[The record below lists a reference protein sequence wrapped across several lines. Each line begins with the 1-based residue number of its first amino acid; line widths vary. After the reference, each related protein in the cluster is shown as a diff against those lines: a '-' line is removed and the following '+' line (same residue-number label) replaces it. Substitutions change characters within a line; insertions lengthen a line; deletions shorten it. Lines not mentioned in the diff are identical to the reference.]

1 MFDSREVLET
11 RLNDFDPAVR
21 RKTLTAL
28 MQMVQEGAIRF
39 PEPRPIVNMHAH
51 TFFSFNGY
59 GYSPTCLAWKARC
72 EGLLAAGVVDFD
84 VLDAVDEF
92 LEACEVVGI
101 RGCAGLETRIFVPEF
116 ETREINSPGE
126 PGIMYYMGA
135 GFTSS
140 TAPHMEILERLR
152 ETAGAR
158 TRAIVERVNPYLDPV
173 VLNYEQDVL
182 PLTPKGNATE
192 RHVCMAYQQKGA
204 EIFPQPKARA
214 AFWAAKL
221 GQSAESIEK
230 LFAAPP
236 SFQRLIR
243 SKLMKR
249 GGVGYVQP
257 KGPDFPRLEE
267 VNRLI
272 LEAGA
277 IPTIAWLNGLTE
289 GEQAIDELLD
299 LLVGA
304 GAAAL
309 NIIPDRNWNVK
320 DAEEKKAKV
329 GKLHEVVAKAH
340 ERGLPLLAGTEMNAH
355 GQRFVDDFAVP
366 EMEPLRET
374 FLNGAYV
381 FYAHTVLQRRAQ
393 MGYLSQWAERRFP
406 SRHERNA
413 FFAQL
418 GRRASPEKDYGAQK
432 LNPQMTAETVLEILT

>member
-1 MFDSREVLET
+1 
-11 RLNDFDPAVR
+11 
-21 RKTLTAL
+21 
-28 MQMVQEGAIRF
+28 
-39 PEPRPIVNMHAH
+39 
-51 TFFSFNGY
+51 
-59 GYSPTCLAWKARC
+59 
-72 EGLLAAGVVDFD
+72 
-84 VLDAVDEF
+84 
-92 LEACEVVGI
+92 
-101 RGCAGLETRIFVPEF
+101 FVPEF

-140 TAPHMEILERLR
+140 TVPHMEMLKRLR

-192 RHVCMAYQQKGA
+192 RHVCMAYQQKGT
-204 EIFPQPKARA
+204 EIFPKPKARA

-236 SFQRLIR
+236 SFQGLIR

-257 KGPDFPRLEE
+257 KGPDFPRLGE

-272 LEAGA
+272 LDAGA

-304 GAAAL
+304 EAAAL

-381 FYAHTVLQRRAQ
+381 LYAHTVLQRRAQ
-393 MGYLSQWAERRFP
+393 MGYLSQWAESRFP

-418 GRRASPEKDYGAQK
+418 GRSASPEKAYGVQK
-432 LNPQMTAETVLEILT
+432 LEPGMTAETVLEMLT